1 MKIAIVTGAGSG
13 IGSAFAAALS
23 EPKYGLDEIWLI
35 DLNDAGLRDTAESI
49 TIHAK
54 LFCMDI
60 AINKEIESLETE
72 LRKIRPN
79 IKMLVNSA
87 GFGLIGWFDKLDMQ
101 RQLAMIDVNCK
112 GLTAMT
118 YICIPY
124 MERGGKILHMS
135 SGAALM
141 PQPRFAVYA
150 ASKSYVLSFSRAVAR
165 ILKRKGI
172 TMCAICAGPV
182 STNFYRTALDKSQYE
197 KETRGLRMQTPREVV
212 DRALACA
219 EKGKD
224 TCYPSGFMR
233 FAAVLTKIA
242 PLSWLLSL
250 VMDASMKKYGTD

>member
-1 MKIAIVTGAGSG
+1 MKIAVITGAGSG
-13 IGSAFAAALS
+13 IGREFAAALS
-23 EPKYGLDEIWLI
+23 EPKYDLDEIWLV
-35 DLNDAGLRDTAESI
+35 DLNGAGLRDTARSI
-49 TIHAK
+49 TIHAR

-60 AINKEIESLETE
+60 TINEEIESFETE
-72 LRKIRPN
+72 LRKTNPS

-87 GFGLIGWFDKLDMQ
+87 GFGLIGWFDEMDMK
-101 RQLAMIDVNCK
+101 RQLSMIDVNCR

-124 MERGGKILHMS
+124 MDQGGKILHMS

-165 ILKRKGI
+165 ILKPKGI

-182 STNFYRTALDKSQYE
+182 STNFYRTALGESQYE
-197 KETRGLRMQTPREVV
+197 KETRDLKMQTPREIV

-233 FAAVLTKIA
+233 VAAVVTKIV

-250 VMDASMKKYGTD
+250 VMDASMKKYRTD